1 MPTGQAVPGPSLAN
15 TQIQQNPRVS
25 FILTQLNQQGSKVSY
40 GNMLLVPL
48 ENSILYVRPMYV
60 SSDSNPAPALKAV
73 VVVAGDRVSVQPT
86 FRQALQELFPGSDPQ
101 TAERLVSSLPQS
113 SGGSGTNGSDGSSST
128 TTTTVPGGSTSTTVP
143 STGTETVDQLIALA
157 QQAFKDA
164 DTALANGDLGGYQA
178 KVKEAQA
185 YIDRA
190 NVLLS
195 SSPSSS
201 SQTTVPSTISPTTTI
216 AGTPA

>member
-1 MPTGQAVPGPSLAN
+1 
-15 TQIQQNPRVS
+15 
-25 FILTQLNQQGSKVSY
+25 
-40 GNMLLVPL
+40 
-48 ENSILYVRPMYV
+48 
-60 SSDSNPAPALKAV
+60 
-73 VVVAGDRVSVQPT
+73 
-86 FRQALQELFPGSDPQ
+86 
-101 TAERLVSSLPQS
+101 
-113 SGGSGTNGSDGSSST
+113 
-128 TTTTVPGGSTSTTVP
+128 VPGGSTSTTVP